1 MPAWAQ
7 EKIQHGVKRCNLE
20 KIPAHACVLTHTHMD
35 HMGWVA
41 TILAWKFSF
50 RVLAS
55 ELFKLGGIF
64 HVGIEAWKRVVV
76 WLWTGRE

>member
-1 MPAWAQ
+1 
-7 EKIQHGVKRCNLE
+7 
-20 KIPAHACVLTHTHMD
+20 MD